1 MMVKHFHK
9 HGDFHGDIVL
19 DGMHFVLF
27 CGKKLA
33 FYKREVMLYYKAL
46 VMTCDKLR
54 VCGKF

>member
-9 HGDFHGDIVL
+9 HGDFHVDIVL

-27 CGKKLA
+27 CGKKLVS
-33 FYKREVMLYYKAL
+33 YKREVMLCKAL
-46 VMTCDKLR
+46 VMICDKLR